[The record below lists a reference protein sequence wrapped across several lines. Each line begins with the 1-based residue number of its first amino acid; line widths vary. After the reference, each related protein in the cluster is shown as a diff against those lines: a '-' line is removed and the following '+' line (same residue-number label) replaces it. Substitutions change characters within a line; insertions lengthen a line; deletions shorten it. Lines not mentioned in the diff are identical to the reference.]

1 MPEAGREDE
10 RDAFP
15 ARAGVLRM
23 ADLVGI
29 TVILAAAV
37 ALRFV
42 TTSPMWLDEALTVN
56 IARLPLGEIPGAL
69 RHDGHPP
76 LYYFLLHGWMSLFG
90 TSDLAIRS
98 LAGIFGI
105 LTLPLTWLAT
115 RRLGGRA
122 AAWSAVL
129 LFGLMPFAVRY
140 GTENRM
146 YSLLMVLSLVGW
158 LLAERTLV
166 HPRRG
171 LLVALAV
178 VTAALLWTHYWALW
192 LGLTAAIVLAWRWRA
207 LRRAGEPEAARAVA
221 WTLGAL
227 AAGFAAFLPWVPTLL
242 YQGAHTGTPWA
253 SRSWPTTIL
262 AVTIQDLGGGGK
274 ADSQLFGWFMVIAA
288 LVGVL
293 GIALDRRRILLD
305 VRGGHRTRAV
315 ALLVLGTL
323 GFAAVVGAVT
333 NSAFQARYNAV
344 WIPFWVMLAGCGLA
358 QLRGPVLRRVVLV
371 VILVVALP
379 GAVRNVIDAR
389 TQAGAVAENLHRE
402 ARSGDVVVLCP
413 DQLGP
418 SLLRA
423 LDQEDVA
430 VAGQASTEVPVDA
443 AGLGVI
449 GYPGF
454 VRPDRVDWVDYDAG
468 LRRVTPEAYAQEVS
482 HRYAGHQLF
491 VAWDGTYRTH
501 TQLCERFN
509 HELARLRGGSTPLV
523 TNSSKTY
530 EHEWLVRYGPQ
541 EQV

>member
-1 MPEAGREDE
+1 MTAADREDD

-15 ARAGVLRM
+15 ARTGVLRLV
-23 ADLVGI
+23 DLAGI
-29 TVILAAAV
+29 AVILTAGV
-37 ALRFV
+37 VLRFV

-56 IARLPLGEIPGAL
+56 IARLPIGQIPGAL

-76 LYYFLLHGWMSLFG
+76 LYYFMLHGWMSLFG

-98 LAGIFGI
+98 LAGIFGVA
-105 LTLPLTWLAT
+105 TLPLTWLAT

-129 LFGLMPFAVRY
+129 VFSLMPFAVRY

-146 YSLLMVLSLVGW
+146 YSLLMVLSLAAW
-158 LLAERTLV
+158 LLVERTLV
-166 HPRRG
+166 KPRRG
-171 LLVALAV
+171 LLIGLAL

-192 LGLTAAIVLAWRWRA
+192 LGLTAACALAWRWRG
-207 LRRAGEPEAARAVA
+207 LRRDGETEAAQATA

-227 AAGFAAFLPWVPTLL
+227 AAGFVAFLPWVPTLL

-274 ADSQLFGWFMVIAA
+274 ADSQLFGWFMVLAA
-288 LVGVL
+288 LLGVL
-293 GIALDRRRILLD
+293 GVALDRRRILLD
-305 VRGGHRTRAV
+305 VRGGRRTRSI
-315 ALLVLGTL
+315 ALLILGTL

-371 VILVVALP
+371 VILGVAIP
-379 GAVRNVIDAR
+379 GTVRNVIDAR
-389 TQAGAVAENLHRE
+389 SQSGESAKVLQQDAHA
-402 ARSGDVVVLCP
+402 GDVVVVCP

-423 LDQEDVA
+423 LDQA
-430 VAGQASTEVPVDA
+430 EVPVAGTPSGEVPADA
-443 AGLGVI
+443 AGLDVI

-454 VRPDRVDWVDYDAG
+454 VRPDRVDWVDYDAR
-468 LRRVTPEAYAQEVS
+468 LARITPEAYAQEVS
-482 HRYAGHQLF
+482 RRYAGHEVF

-501 TQLCERFN
+501 TGLCERFN
-509 HELARLRGGSTPLV
+509 HELTKLRGGSVAVV

-530 EHEWLVRYGPQ
+530 EHEWLVRYEAQ
-541 EQV
+541 EDA